1 MFYNSISKQRS
12 VLTNYKLCLW
22 GLVGWLGKVSSWLTN
37 GSFLFAQK
45 TRISMTTVRQPICHP
60 PTPLDSLL
68 GESQSSEDVN
78 VSQSKLNHNK
88 KNLYFWTFPKLL
100 HPPSPPTLHASWAF
114 FPSFAASICCFFRC
128 LNLSENYRSDRGLF
142 QQCWLFWLS
151 TTKHPLLKYKKD
163 NFVDTIVEIFNLIWT
178 PNGQLLLRIKVTWFC
193 FMQPK
198 IINFFLRLQRLAKNL
213 QTRSLSPPFFILVSG
228 QECME
233 VICGCQC

>member
-100 HPPSPPTLHASWAF
+100 HPPSPPHPACFLGIFSIFRSVNMLF
-114 FPSFAASICCFFRC
+114 FPLSKSEWKLSFWSGFISAM
-128 LNLSENYRSDRGLF
+128 L
-142 QQCWLFWLS
+142 
-151 TTKHPLLKYKKD
+151 
-163 NFVDTIVEIFNLIWT
+163 IVLIIY
-178 PNGQLLLRIKVTWFC
+178 NE
-193 FMQPK
+193 
-198 IINFFLRLQRLAKNL
+198 A
-213 QTRSLSPPFFILVSG
+213 PFA
-228 QECME
+228 
-233 VICGCQC
+233 

>member
-22 GLVGWLGKVSSWLTN
+22 GLVGWLGKVSWLTN

-100 HPPSPPTLHASWAF
+100 HPPSPPHPACFLGIFSIFRSVNMLF
-114 FPSFAASICCFFRC
+114 FPLSKSEWKLSFWSGFISAM
-128 LNLSENYRSDRGLF
+128 L
-142 QQCWLFWLS
+142 
-151 TTKHPLLKYKKD
+151 
-163 NFVDTIVEIFNLIWT
+163 IVLIIY
-178 PNGQLLLRIKVTWFC
+178 NE
-193 FMQPK
+193 
-198 IINFFLRLQRLAKNL
+198 A
-213 QTRSLSPPFFILVSG
+213 PFA
-228 QECME
+228 
-233 VICGCQC
+233 